1 MSNIQESPTKKQR
14 LGDDQTM
21 AIDGNVTPPPTVIAT
36 ITTPP
41 PSSRTYLACPFS
53 EKDQCKQLGGKWD
66 FRKKKWYVESNCTS
80 NIGLFSRWFVRNN
93 DNKKANDNNNNHSNG
108 KKRKGKKSIVRPI
121 ILPEKVLPPPT
132 DEQSIIL
139 GHDIKLNDFLAII
152 AAAGTGKTTT
162 LQMLSKEII
171 KKFPSYTI
179 LYCAFNKVAQEDAS
193 RRFGPKVLCKTLHA
207 LAFRWFRELH
217 ADVKV
222 EVQED
227 DFNNFNDIATI
238 LKFDSYHIVE
248 DDKEKVANFAWQT
261 MINFTYSSEEE
272 PNDTQVFQGALTWH
286 LKEQTR
292 PFPYAQWAKIIF
304 DICRNPKDNRLP
316 LMHDIYLKECQLAHV
331 QLTSKRSSKPFDVVM
346 LDEAQ
351 DVTQCQVELIRNQYS
366 SARFLIGD
374 PHQSIY
380 QFRGADCA
388 LERLIPTLS
397 KKFKLQKSL

>member
-1 MSNIQESPTKKQR
+1 
-14 LGDDQTM
+14 
-21 AIDGNVTPPPTVIAT
+21 
-36 ITTPP
+36 
-41 PSSRTYLACPFS
+41 
-53 EKDQCKQLGGKWD
+53 
-66 FRKKKWYVESNCTS
+66 
-80 NIGLFSRWFVRNN
+80 
-93 DNKKANDNNNNHSNG
+93 
-108 KKRKGKKSIVRPI
+108 
-121 ILPEKVLPPPT
+121 
-132 DEQSIIL
+132 
-139 GHDIKLNDFLAII
+139 
-152 AAAGTGKTTT
+152 
-162 LQMLSKEII
+162 
-171 KKFPSYTI
+171 
-179 LYCAFNKVAQEDAS
+179 
-193 RRFGPKVLCKTLHA
+193 
-207 LAFRWFRELH
+207 
-217 ADVKV
+217 
-222 EVQED
+222 
-227 DFNNFNDIATI
+227 
-238 LKFDSYHIVE
+238 
-248 DDKEKVANFAWQT
+248 